1 MREIQGRVVLDT
13 AQEMIAN
20 TSVALLLV
28 DVLNDFYEPQGEYGR
43 SGIRPH
49 AATAESRTVARSARR
64 RARGGTSGL
73 SHPEHSSREWGQRF
87 AAVSPLQGIGS
98 VRTGR
103 LPASRARGVGEFVSG
118 FEPLPGEL
126 VVRKHR
132 PSAFVSTDLEQL
144 LRVAGV
150 GTVLVAGCVTEGCVQ
165 STSVDAMFRDFYTVL
180 VEDCVATF
188 RESLH
193 DDAIRY
199 LERRIAISS
208 SGVVRE
214 VLGSLG
220 SG

>member
-20 TSVALLLV
+20 TSIALLLV

-43 SGIRPH
+43 SGFDLTPLRLSLGPLRDLLGAVRE
-49 AATAESRTVARSARR
+49 AALPVFHIQNTVLEN
-64 RARGGTSGL
+64 GGSDSPPFLRFKASGP
-73 SHPEHSSREWGQRF
+73 SGPEVACIEGTWGW
-87 AAVSPLQGIGS
+87 
-98 VRTGR
+98 
-103 LPASRARGVGEFVSG
+103 EFVSG